1 MDFLISKTSS
11 WEIVQWSCSS
21 SDTGVTKQL
30 RGKTK
35 LSSALLFLQ
44 FWWRPCIDKYFESQP
59 CRINI
64 FTLACSFPT
73 CCLSAF
79 NNYLDHSLVVV
90 CAGVQSA
97 AQMPGLSIW
106 AVSKAL
112 NSLFGLSP
120 SVHTLTEEVSVSPV
134 SWLDVLREWS
144 VRFITSQLTERHI
157 SSLLLEGDLLR
168 WISWKLSRNV
178 WSYFT
183 SQTCILWNPTTVC
196 RILFFTIL
204 SIIFSDQK
212 LSLYMI

>member
-11 WEIVQWSCSS
+11 WEIVQGSCSS

-35 LSSALLFLQ
+35 LSSALLVPQ
-44 FWWRPCIDKYFESQP
+44 FWWRPCIDNYFESQP

-134 SWLDVLREWS
+134 SWLDVLREWKCE
-144 VRFITSQLTERHI
+144 VYHLTADRKTYI
-157 SSLLLEGDLLR
+157 
-168 WISWKLSRNV
+168 
-178 WSYFT
+178 
-183 SQTCILWNPTTVC
+183 
-196 RILFFTIL
+196 
-204 SIIFSDQK
+204 
-212 LSLYMI
+212 